1 MSDIIIIGGGI
12 SGLLTAREFSIR
24 GESVTLLER
33 QSIGKEASWAGGG
46 ILSPLYP
53 WRQDKAITHICIDSL
68 GRYPQLAATLAAD
81 TGIDP
86 EWTQSG
92 LLILDNPDL
101 TKAKSWCQNHAI
113 PYELPDTPAIDS
125 LAPGLHYRAENPL
138 WLPKIANIRNP
149 RLLKALRADLE
160 NRGVTLLENHQVT
173 ALEQSGHRIS
183 RVRTLKGVFSADRIV
198 LTTGAWSGRLWSD
211 LFPQLHVD
219 PVKGQMI
226 VFKADP
232 DLLRPM
238 VLDHDRYLIPRR
250 DGHILAGSTVEHSGF
265 DKHTT
270 QQARTEL
277 EQFACSL
284 CPALRRY
291 RIQKQWAGLRP
302 GTPSGIPYIARHP
315 TIENLGLNCGHFRN
329 GLAMGPASAAL
340 IVDLMLDCPTAIPAQ
355 PYSLD
360 ARH

>member
-1 MSDIIIIGGGI
+1 MSDIIIVGGGI

-24 GESVTLLER
+24 GASVTLLER

-53 WRQDKAITHICIDSL
+53 WRQNEAIAPLCIDSL
-68 GRYPQLAATLAAD
+68 ARYPQLAETLYGD

-86 EWTQSG
+86 QWTQSG

-101 TKAKSWCQNHAI
+101 AKAESWCQNHAI
-113 PYELPDTPAIDS
+113 PYELADTPAIDR
-125 LAPGLHYRAENPL
+125 LAPGLDYSADNPL
-138 WLPKIANIRNP
+138 WLPNIAHIRNP

-160 NRGVTLLENHQVT
+160 DRGVTLLEDHEVT
-173 ALEQSGHRIS
+173 ALEKRDHRIC
-183 RVRTLKGVFSADRIV
+183 RVQTPQGAFSADLIL

-211 LFPQLHVD
+211 LFPRLQIT

-226 VFKADP
+226 VFEADP
-232 DLLRPM
+232 KLLQPM
-238 VLDHDRYLIPRR
+238 VLDHGRYLIPRR
-250 DGHILAGSTVEHSGF
+250 DGHILAGSTIEHSGF
-265 DKHTT
+265 NKHTT
-270 QQARTEL
+270 QQARDEL

-284 CPALRRY
+284 CPALRHY

-329 GLAMGPASAAL
+329 GLVMGPASAAL
-340 IVDLMLDCPTAIPAQ
+340 IVDLMLGCPSSIPAE
-355 PYSLD
+355 PYSFD
-360 ARH
+360 TPH

>member
-24 GESVTLLER
+24 GAKVTLIER

-53 WRQDKAITHICIDSL
+53 WRQDEVIAPLCIDSL
-68 GRYPQLAATLAAD
+68 TRYPQLAERLYGD

-101 TKAKSWCQNHAI
+101 AKAESWCQNHAI
-113 PYELPDTPAIDS
+113 PYEPVDTATIGR
-125 LAPGLHYRAENPL
+125 LAPDLHYRADDPL
-138 WLPKIANIRNP
+138 WLPNIAHIRNP

-160 NRGVTLLENHQVT
+160 NRGVTLLENHEVT
-173 ALEQSGHRIS
+173 ALKQCEQRIS
-183 RVRTLKGVFSADRIV
+183 QVQTLQGALSADLIV

-211 LFPQLHVD
+211 LFPHLQIT

-226 VFKADP
+226 MFEADP
-232 DLLRPM
+232 TLLRPM
-238 VLDHDRYLIPRR
+238 VLDQGRYLIPRR
-250 DGHILAGSTVEHSGF
+250 DGHILVGSTVEHSGF
-265 DKHTT
+265 DKQTT
-270 QQARTEL
+270 QQARDEL

-302 GTPSGIPYIARHP
+302 GTPSGIPYIAPHP

-329 GLAMGPASAAL
+329 GLVMGPASAAL
-340 IVDLMLDCPTAIPAQ
+340 IVDLMLDCPTAIPAA
-355 PYSLD
+355 PYSFD